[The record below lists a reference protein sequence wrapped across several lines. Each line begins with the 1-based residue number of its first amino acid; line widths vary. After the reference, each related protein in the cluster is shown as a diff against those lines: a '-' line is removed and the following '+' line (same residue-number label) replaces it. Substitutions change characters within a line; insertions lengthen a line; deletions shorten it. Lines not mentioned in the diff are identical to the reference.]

1 MRQSSGGFT
10 LIELV
15 VTVAIVS
22 ILAMAVVPLA
32 ELTAQRSRE
41 HDLRESLWQIR
52 AALDDYKRA
61 ADEGR
66 IERRVDS
73 SGYPKTLQ
81 LLVDG
86 VVDVKDPGG
95 NRIYF
100 LRRLPRDP
108 FFADPSVPAE
118 LTWGKRSY
126 ASPAD
131 APQEGADVYDVYSR
145 AEGVGL
151 NGLAYREW

>member
-1 MRQSSGGFT
+1 MRRCARGFT

-32 ELTAQRSRE
+32 ELSVQRSRE
-41 HDLRESLWQIR
+41 HDLRQSLWQIR
-52 AALDDYKRA
+52 TALDDYKRA

-66 IERRVDS
+66 IQRRVDS
-73 SGYPKTLQ
+73 SGYPPTLQ
-81 LLVDG
+81 VLVDG
-86 VVDVKDPGG
+86 VVDIKDPSGK
-95 NRIYF
+95 RIYF

-108 FFADPSVPAE
+108 FHPDPSVAAD

-131 APQEGADVYDVYSR
+131 APQEGADVYDVFSQ
-145 AEGVGL
+145 AAGVGL
-151 NGLAYREW
+151 NGLDYREW